1 MRLRDMLSLLEEAR
15 YIGPDFEVVQGGN
28 PPTYQLKNRS
38 GILKRLQLIG
48 RVPPLQKAAE
58 QATDL
63 ITPLHFLPDRRQQII
78 GGLGVV
84 KNESAQLAAAIA
96 AILPSEDPL
105 SLSVRIPEPESL
117 EDFEQIVRAV
127 RLVFERTATNFYR
140 GTIDPPILRG
150 FDVGSQW
157 LVIGGIATGIINFT
171 FAILQA
177 GASYRQKVAEA
188 EQAEILVR
196 KVEAEARE
204 AEARARKTEAEAR
217 EAEANADFV
226 EIYRKRQ
233 KAQLEGHLELVQG
246 QLTDAFDEQRTDGDQ
261 ANATNTLIRNAIV
274 TWADLLKRGAV
285 VHPALNAPPDI
296 AALCPTPDLDSDQLE
311 ERRVHLLTAAKAEA
325 EPAPE
330 EEVEAEGDET

>member
-96 AILPSEDPL
+96 AILPPEDPL
-105 SLSVRIPEPESL
+105 SLAVRIPEPESL
-117 EDFEQIVRAV
+117 DDFEKIVRDV
-127 RLVFERTATNFYR
+127 RFIFEVTATNFYR
-140 GTIDPPILRG
+140 GTVDPPRLQS

-157 LVIGGIATGIINFT
+157 LVLGGYPEFVMSFIFGLLMA
-171 FAILQA
+171 A
-177 GASYRQKVAEA
+177 ASYRKKAAEA
-188 EQAEILVR
+188 EVTETMVR
-196 KVEAEARE
+196 KVEAEVRE
-204 AEARARKTEAEAR
+204 IGARARKAEAEADVAEIKAAHDLLRQFQKLR
-217 EAEANADFV
+217 EDLENGHLDQVTADF
-226 EIYRKRQ
+226 I
-233 KAQLEGHLELVQG
+233 A
-246 QLTDAFDEQRTDGDQ
+246 AFEHQRTDGDQ
-261 ANATNTLIRNAIV
+261 AGNTNNHLRKAIEK
-274 TWADLLKRGAV
+274 WARLEKRGALV
-285 VHPALNAPPDI
+285 LPAANAPPDI
-296 AALCPTPDLDSDQLE
+296 AALCPTPDLDPAQLE
-311 ERRVHLLTAAKAEA
+311 EKRIHLLTAAKAKA
-325 EPAPE
+325 EPE
-330 EEVEAEGDET
+330 EEPETEADET